1 MNPVG
6 NVPEPAW
13 SKSSYSSGEGGEC
26 VEVASWSGVTY
37 VRDSKH
43 RTGPALGLTPTAWTE
58 FIGFAAG
65 AREART
71 E

>member
-1 MNPVG
+1 M
-6 NVPEPAW
+6 
-13 SKSSYSSGEGGEC
+13 
-26 VEVASWSGVTY
+26 EVAAGIDVLY

-43 RTGPALGLTPTAWTE
+43 RTGPALSLTPSVWTE

-65 AREART
+65 ARKAGT